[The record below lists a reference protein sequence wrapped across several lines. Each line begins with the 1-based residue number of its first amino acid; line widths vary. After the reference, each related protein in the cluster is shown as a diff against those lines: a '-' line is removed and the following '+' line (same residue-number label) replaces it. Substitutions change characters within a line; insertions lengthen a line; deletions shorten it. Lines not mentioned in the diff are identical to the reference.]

1 MNFYFIFQYGK
12 GAWCLRF
19 SHDGKIL
26 AVACSDPPSSQG
38 SAIRIYSVETGKLEA
53 DLKGHKGPIYALDW
67 HRNNKLLSA
76 SGDGSVKIW
85 SSHRQFEASL
95 QHPTYVYAARFHPNS
110 SDTIASAGFDQVVR
124 IWQKS
129 GFLNQSQQQC
139 QYIILHELINHKAYV
154 NCLEFDIDGQVLF
167 SGDQDGT
174 IRVWESSNPESND
187 NWYLKKNLDFR

>member
-1 MNFYFIFQYGK
+1 MKNLNFQSGK

-19 SHDGKIL
+19 SHDGKFL
-26 AVACSDPPSSQG
+26 AVACSDPPLQG
-38 SAIRIYSVETGKLEA
+38 SAIRIYSVETGILEA

-110 SDTIASAGFDQVVR
+110 CDTIASGGYDQVVR

-129 GFLNQSQQQC
+129 GLNQS
-139 QYIILHELINHKAYV
+139 
-154 NCLEFDIDGQVLF
+154 
-167 SGDQDGT
+167 
-174 IRVWESSNPESND
+174 R
-187 NWYLKKNLDFR
+187 

>member
-1 MNFYFIFQYGK
+1 M
-12 GAWCLRF
+12 
-19 SHDGKIL
+19 
-26 AVACSDPPSSQG
+26 ACSDPPSSQG

-167 SGDQDGT
+167 SGENVKDLDNKWYHQKQIALVQQEPILFSTT
-174 IRVWESSNPESND
+174 IRENILYGVD
-187 NWYLKKNLDFR
+187 DLKDASEE

>member
-1 MNFYFIFQYGK
+1 MNLYFILQYGK

-85 SSHRQFEASL
+85 SSHR
-95 QHPTYVYAARFHPNS
+95 H
-110 SDTIASAGFDQVVR
+110 
-124 IWQKS
+124 S
-129 GFLNQSQQQC
+129 G
-139 QYIILHELINHKAYV
+139 
-154 NCLEFDIDGQVLF
+154 
-167 SGDQDGT
+167 
-174 IRVWESSNPESND
+174 PEN
-187 NWYLKKNLDFR
+187 LKKFQAKKNREIK